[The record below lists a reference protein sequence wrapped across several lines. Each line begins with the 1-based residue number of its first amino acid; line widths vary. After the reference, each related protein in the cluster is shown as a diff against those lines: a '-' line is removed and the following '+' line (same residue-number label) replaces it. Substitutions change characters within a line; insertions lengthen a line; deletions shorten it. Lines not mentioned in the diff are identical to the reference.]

1 MDSNDPR
8 FRGHEIM
15 TNLKTE
21 KGWAKEALLERMK
34 ESNIKNQTLYMKSES
49 ALPDSTA
56 ITQADLDTLGV
67 SDNQIQEFQKQ
78 RENEMWQAML
88 KKYEDNDTAINFSVP

>member
-1 MDSNDPR
+1 MKEFEKCKELKKDSNDPR

-34 ESNIKNQTLYMKSES
+34 ESNIKN
-49 ALPDSTA
+49 
-56 ITQADLDTLGV
+56 
-67 SDNQIQEFQKQ
+67 
-78 RENEMWQAML
+78 
-88 KKYEDNDTAINFSVP
+88 